1 MNVTKQEL
9 TNRINLFIKH
19 MNQANP
25 GWDTAFFMSHV
36 NQYYFMG
43 TMQDALLCIKST
55 GDISYFARRSFDRA
69 KDESPLSELIY
80 PMKSYRDAVDIIGA
94 DCGNVFFE
102 TEVVTYAIL
111 QRMQKYLNFDSINS
125 LDKIISMQR
134 AVKSDYELQCLKQ
147 AGRLHHDYLNNVVPD
162 LFYEGMSEAELCGK
176 LYETMLRHGHD
187 GTARFSMF
195 QNEIGIGQI
204 GFGVSSLYP
213 TSFDGPA
220 GSKGL
225 SAAVPFVG
233 NRDIKLKP
241 GDLILVDCAFNVEG
255 YQSDKTQ
262 MYYFKAKVPE
272 SAKKVHRKCM
282 EIEELAASMLRPG
295 AVPSDIYDTIQ
306 NGLDPKFADGFMGY
320 QNRTVKFLG
329 HGVGLYIDEM
339 PVIAKGFSMPLQKN
353 MTIALEPK
361 KGLQEIG
368 LVGVEDTFLV
378 TDNGGECITGHC
390 SEIIEI

>member
-80 PMKSYRDAVDIIGA
+80 PMKSYRDAADIIGA

-162 LFYEGMSEAELCGK
+162 LFFEGMSEAELCGK

-272 SAKKVHRKCM
+272 SAKKG
-282 EIEELAASMLRPG
+282 S
-295 AVPSDIYDTIQ
+295 
-306 NGLDPKFADGFMGY
+306 PKMYG
-320 QNRTVKFLG
+320 N
-329 HGVGLYIDEM
+329 
-339 PVIAKGFSMPLQKN
+339 
-353 MTIALEPK
+353 
-361 KGLQEIG
+361 
-368 LVGVEDTFLV
+368 
-378 TDNGGECITGHC
+378 
-390 SEIIEI
+390 